1 MFAILEG
8 RNPWL
13 GFPNHVHDFFW
24 LPRHPKTK
32 EFGYPTPFPPPQDWT
47 SLCQK
52 LRWHFGKFM
61 CNSCL
66 SKDEGNIGS
75 KTWAFVWYHMNVT
88 SWHGMTN
95 LTWQAIW
102 TEPTA
107 PWPWSARES
116 SAIQVN
122 VWKAFP
128 HVRQDVQILEF
139 TIVGEDPLGH
149 ISTNHLWLQ
158 LLQKLLAFWV
168 PVLRWL

>member
-1 MFAILEG
+1 MFALLEG

-13 GFPNHVHDFFW
+13 GFPNHVHVFFW

-32 EFGYPTPFPPPQDWT
+32 ELGYPTPFPPPQDWT

-88 SWHGMTN
+88 SWHGMAWQ
-95 LTWQAIW
+95 TWHDKPYGLNQQRLDHGVQGN
-102 TEPTA
+102 PA
-107 PWPWSARES
+107 PYRSMSGRLSHMFVKMFRSLSSPSSVRTRWVTSALITFGFSFCRNSWHFES
-116 SAIQVN
+116 LS
-122 VWKAFP
+122 
-128 HVRQDVQILEF
+128 
-139 TIVGEDPLGH
+139 
-149 ISTNHLWLQ
+149 
-158 LLQKLLAFWV
+158 
-168 PVLRWL
+168 